1 MAALNQAQRKA
12 SQTLSGPLLVLAGA
26 GTGKTRVVT
35 VRITNLIRNGIA
47 PDRILAVTFTNKAA
61 AEMQKRIGAMLKF
74 KKTDQQPLISTF
86 HSLCVRILRR
96 HIQHLGYPQKFI
108 ICNRG
113 DQESLARRVLKEINV
128 PSTTLKPSQLI
139 WQISGWK
146 SRSIRAGKAEA
157 IAEDDREALAA
168 IGYRRY
174 QNLLKQQ
181 GAVDFDDLLL
191 LTEDLFTTLPEVCN
205 AEANRFDHILVDE
218 YQDTNA
224 SQYRIIKALADKHH
238 NLCVVGDDDQ
248 SIYGFRGAEVEH
260 ILSFAKDWPKATL
273 VNLEMNYR
281 STGPIIEYANRLIS
295 FNLQRSD
302 KTLISGRPS
311 GIPPKILQHTNETKE
326 AQEVVLQIRN
336 RLKQPGVEPGD
347 FAILFRTNEQ
357 PRPFETELRKA
368 KLPYVLI
375 GGYSFF
381 DRKEVKD
388 ILAFLRLLD
397 NPDDELSIRRVIN
410 TPPRGL
416 GNKVVEK
423 LLNHSMERK
432 LELWQVVSNPALRP
446 KISSAAQRGL
456 DRLRDLVT
464 RKSEGAEGSLVSRV
478 RSLIERSDYRGEIDR
493 VYTEPLER
501 ESRWTNVEQIVNAL
515 GQYEKDS
522 KKPTLTEFVDQLTL
536 DERQAQD
543 EKEKQL
549 GRNAIALMTLHSAK
563 GLEFPEVF
571 LVGLEEGILPHH
583 RSLDDDRSIDEE
595 RRLCYVGLTRAE
607 ERLTLSLSLSRMKWG
622 KPQATM
628 PSRFL
633 YEMTG
638 KADHPKYLA
647 CIEAE

>member
-1 MAALNQAQRKA
+1 MTQLNPAQKEAAN
-12 SQTLSGPLLVLAGA
+12 TLSGPLLVLAGA

-35 VRITNLIRNGIA
+35 VRISKLIQSGIE

-61 AEMQKRIGAMLKF
+61 AEMQQRLQPILGKKSKKR
-74 KKTDQQPLISTF
+74 PHISTF

-96 HIQHLGYPQKFI
+96 HIKHLGYPEKFI

-113 DQESLARRVLKEINV
+113 DQESLARRVLKEINA
-128 PSTTLKPSQLI
+128 PETSLKPSQLI
-139 WQISGWK
+139 WQISSWK
-146 SRSIRAGKAEA
+146 SRSIRAAQA
-157 IAEDDREALAA
+157 QSVAEDERQMLAA
-168 IGYRRY
+168 AGYRRY
-174 QNLLKQQ
+174 QQKLKHQ

-191 LTEDLFTTLPEVCN
+191 LTEDLFENHEDIRKL
-205 AEANRFDHILVDE
+205 EAGRFDHILVDE

-224 SQYRIIKALADKHH
+224 SQYRIIKAMAQQHQ

-260 ILSFAKDWPKATL
+260 ILSFGKDWPQSKL

-281 STGPIIEYANRLIS
+281 STGPIIDYANRLIS
-295 FNLQRSD
+295 FNLQRHD
-302 KTLISGRPS
+302 KSLISGRPA
-311 GIPPKILQHTNETKE
+311 GIPPVIMQQANETKE
-326 AQEVVLQIRN
+326 AQEIVLAIRN
-336 RLKQPGVEPGD
+336 RLKQQGVEPGD

-388 ILAFLRLLD
+388 VLAFLRLLD
-397 NPDDELSIRRVIN
+397 DPYDELSLRRIMN

-423 LLNHSMERK
+423 LLQHAAERK
-432 LELWQVVSNPALRP
+432 IELWDIVSNPAARP
-446 KISSAAQRGL
+446 AISKAARAGL
-456 DRLRDLVT
+456 DRLHHLVT
-464 RKSEGAEGSLVSRV
+464 DGMKESLVDQAK
-478 RSLIERSDYRGEIDR
+478 SLIERAGYRQEIER
-493 VYTEPLER
+493 LYVEPLER
-501 ESRWTNVEQIVNAL
+501 EARWANVEQIVNAI
-515 GQYEKDS
+515 GQYEKDA
-522 KKPTLTEFVDQLTL
+522 KRPNLNEFIDQLML
-536 DERQAQD
+536 DESQMQD

-563 GLEFPEVF
+563 GLEFPEVY

-583 RSLDDDRSIDEE
+583 RSLDSDVAVDEE
-595 RRLCYVGLTRAE
+595 RRLCYVGVTRAE

-622 KPQATM
+622 KPIATM

-647 CIEAE
+647 CLASDEA

>member
-1 MAALNQAQRKA
+1 MTQLNPAQKEAAN
-12 SQTLSGPLLVLAGA
+12 TLSGPLLVLAGA

-35 VRITNLIRNGIA
+35 VRISKLIQSGIE

-61 AEMQKRIGAMLKF
+61 AEMQQRLQPILGKKSKKR
-74 KKTDQQPLISTF
+74 PHISTF

-96 HIQHLGYPQKFI
+96 HIKHLGYPEKFI

-113 DQESLARRVLKEINV
+113 DQESLARRVLKEINA
-128 PSTTLKPSQLI
+128 PETSLKPSQLI
-139 WQISGWK
+139 WQISSWK
-146 SRSIRAGKAEA
+146 SRSIRAAQA
-157 IAEDDREALAA
+157 QSVAEDERQMLAA
-168 IGYRRY
+168 AGYRRY
-174 QNLLKQQ
+174 QQKLKHQ

-191 LTEDLFTTLPEVCN
+191 LTEDLFENHEDIRKL
-205 AEANRFDHILVDE
+205 EAGRFDHILVDE

-224 SQYRIIKALADKHH
+224 SQYRIIKAMAQQHQ

-260 ILSFAKDWPKATL
+260 ILSFGKDWPQSKL

-281 STGPIIEYANRLIS
+281 STGPIIDYANRLIS
-295 FNLQRSD
+295 FNLQRHD
-302 KTLISGRPS
+302 KSLISGRPA
-311 GIPPKILQHTNETKE
+311 GIPPVIMQQANETKE
-326 AQEVVLQIRN
+326 AQEIVLAIRN

-388 ILAFLRLLD
+388 VLAFLRLLD
-397 NPDDELSIRRVIN
+397 DPYDELSLRRIMN

-423 LLNHSMERK
+423 LLQHAAERK
-432 LELWQVVSNPALRP
+432 IELWDIVSNPAARP
-446 KISSAAQRGL
+446 AISKAARAGL
-456 DRLRDLVT
+456 DRLHHLVT
-464 RKSEGAEGSLVSRV
+464 DGMKESLVDQAK
-478 RSLIERSDYRGEIDR
+478 SLIERAGYRQEIER
-493 VYTEPLER
+493 LYVEPLER
-501 ESRWTNVEQIVNAL
+501 EARWANVEQIVNAI
-515 GQYEKDS
+515 GQYEKDA
-522 KKPTLTEFVDQLTL
+522 KKPNLNEFIDQLML
-536 DERQAQD
+536 DESQMQD

-563 GLEFPEVF
+563 GLEFPEVY

-583 RSLDDDRSIDEE
+583 RSLDSDVAVDEE
-595 RRLCYVGLTRAE
+595 RRLCYVGVTRAE

-622 KPQATM
+622 KPIATM

-647 CIEAE
+647 CLASDEA

>member
-1 MAALNQAQRKA
+1 M
-12 SQTLSGPLLVLAGA
+12 
-26 GTGKTRVVT
+26 VT
-35 VRITNLIRNGIA
+35 VRIANLIKSGIQ

-61 AEMQKRIGAMLKF
+61 AEMQSRIGGMLK
-74 KKTDQQPLISTF
+74 KGVQEKPLISTF

-96 HIQHLGYPQKFI
+96 HIQQLGYPDKFV

-146 SRSIRAGKAEA
+146 SRSIRPSQAEG

-168 IGYRRY
+168 AGYRRY
-174 QNLLKQQ
+174 QSLLKQQ

-191 LTEDLFTTLPEVCN
+191 LTEDLFTQSPEICHS
-205 AEANRFDHILVDE
+205 EANRFDHILVDE

-224 SQYRIIKALADKHH
+224 SQYRIIRALAAHH
-238 NLCVVGDDDQ
+238 QNLCVVGDDDQ

-260 ILSFAKDWPKATL
+260 ILSFCSDWPKATM

-281 STGPIIEYANRLIS
+281 STGPIIEFANRLIS

-302 KTLISGRPS
+302 KKLISGRPS
-311 GIPPKILQHTNETKE
+311 GISPAIMQHTNETKE

-336 RLKQPGVEPGD
+336 RLKQPGVNPGD

-388 ILAFLRLLD
+388 VLAFLRLLD

-416 GNKVVEK
+416 GNKVVDK
-423 LLNHSMERK
+423 LLNHAAERK
-432 LELWQVVSNPALRP
+432 LDLWQVVNNPALRP
-446 KISSAAQRGL
+446 SISAAAHGGL

-464 RKSEGAEGSLVSRV
+464 RDVQGSLVQRV
-478 RSLIERSDYRGEIDR
+478 RSVIDRSNYRGEIDR

-501 ESRWTNVEQIVNAL
+501 EARWANVEQIVNAV
-515 GQYEKDS
+515 GQYENDARN
-522 KKPTLTEFVDQLTL
+522 PGLGDFIDQLTL

-583 RSLDDDRSIDEE
+583 RSLEDDRSIDEE
-595 RRLCYVGLTRAE
+595 RRLCYVGVTRAE
-607 ERLTLSLSLSRMKWG
+607 ERLTLSMSLSRMKWG
-622 KPQATM
+622 KPKATM

-647 CIEAE
+647 CIDAEN

>member
-1 MAALNQAQRKA
+1 MAQLNPAQRA
-12 SQTLSGPLLVLAGA
+12 AAQTMSGPLLVLAGA

-35 VRITNLIRNGIA
+35 VRIGNLIKSGVA
-47 PDRILAVTFTNKAA
+47 PNRILAVTFTNKAA
-61 AEMQKRIGAMLKF
+61 DEMQHRVGEVIGKRSKLRP
-74 KKTDQQPLISTF
+74 QISTF

-96 HIQHLGYPQKFI
+96 HIQHLGYPQRFI

-113 DQESLARRVLKEINV
+113 DQESLARRVLKEINA
-128 PSTTLKPSQLI
+128 PETSLKPSQLI
-139 WQISGWK
+139 WQISSWK
-146 SRSIRAGKAEA
+146 SRSIRPAAAEA
-157 IAEDDREALAA
+157 NAEDDRQYLAA
-168 IGYRRY
+168 VGYRRY
-174 QNLLKQQ
+174 QNKLMQQ

-191 LTEDLFTTLPEVCN
+191 LTEELLAKEPDICKI
-205 AEANRFDHILVDE
+205 EADRFDHILVDE

-224 SQYRIIKALADKHH
+224 SQYRIIKALAEGHQ

-260 ILSFAKDWPKATL
+260 ILSFCEDWPDAKL

-281 STGPIIEYANRLIS
+281 STGPIIEFANRLIS
-295 FNLQRSD
+295 FNLQRHD
-302 KTLISGRPS
+302 KSLISGRPG
-311 GIPPKILQHTNETKE
+311 GIAPDILQHNNETKE

-336 RLKQPGVEPGD
+336 RLKQPGVQPGD

-388 ILAFLRLLD
+388 VLAFLRLLE
-397 NPDDELSIRRVIN
+397 NPDDELSLRRIIN

-423 LLNHSMERK
+423 LLNHVAENGIEFSKMVTDPSSRPP
-432 LELWQVVSNPALRP
+432 LSPAAR
-446 KISSAAQRGL
+446 SGL
-456 DRLRDLVT
+456 DGLNQLLQ
-464 RKSEGAEGSLVSRV
+464 RKQGASLVDQV
-478 RSLIERSDYRGEIDR
+478 RSIIDR
-493 VYTEPLER
+493 SSYRQEIEKVYPDPLER
-501 ESRWTNVEQIVNAL
+501 ESRWSNVEQIVNAV
-515 GQYEKDS
+515 GQYEKDARE
-522 KKPTLTEFVDQLTL
+522 PDLCDFIDQMTL
-536 DERQAQD
+536 DERQTQD

-595 RRLCYVGLTRAE
+595 RRLCYVGITRAE

-622 KPQATM
+622 RPIDTM

-647 CIEAE
+647 CIDAEET

>member
-1 MAALNQAQRKA
+1 MTQLNPAQKEAAN
-12 SQTLSGPLLVLAGA
+12 TLSGPLLVLAGA

-35 VRITNLIRNGIA
+35 VRISKLIQSGIE

-61 AEMQKRIGAMLKF
+61 AEMQQRLQPILG
-74 KKTDQQPLISTF
+74 KKTKKRPQISTF

-96 HIQHLGYPQKFI
+96 HIKQLGYPEKFI

-113 DQESLARRVLKEINV
+113 DQESLARRVLKEINA
-128 PSTTLKPSQLI
+128 PETSLKPSQLI
-139 WQISGWK
+139 WQISSWK
-146 SRSIRAGKAEA
+146 SRSIRAAQA
-157 IAEDDREALAA
+157 QSVAEDERQMLAA
-168 IGYRRY
+168 AGYRRY
-174 QNLLKQQ
+174 QQKLKQQ

-191 LTEDLFTTLPEVCN
+191 LTEDLFEKHEDIRKL
-205 AEANRFDHILVDE
+205 EAGRFDHILVDE

-224 SQYRIIKALADKHH
+224 SQYRIIKAMAQHH
-238 NLCVVGDDDQ
+238 QNLCVVGDDDQ

-260 ILSFAKDWPKATL
+260 ILSFGKDWPQSKL

-281 STGPIIEYANRLIS
+281 STGPIIDYANRLIS
-295 FNLQRSD
+295 FNLQRHD
-302 KTLISGRPS
+302 KSLISGRPA
-311 GIPPKILQHTNETKE
+311 GIPPVIMQQANETKE
-326 AQEVVLQIRN
+326 AQEIVLAIRN

-388 ILAFLRLLD
+388 ILAFLRLLED
-397 NPDDELSIRRVIN
+397 PNDELSLRRIIN

-423 LLNHSMERK
+423 LLQHAAERK
-432 LELWQVVSNPALRP
+432 IELWDIVSNPAARP
-446 KISSAAQRGL
+446 AISNAARAGL
-456 DRLRDLVT
+456 DRLNQLVT
-464 RKSEGAEGSLVSRV
+464 GGMKESLVDQA
-478 RSLIERSDYRGEIDR
+478 RSLIERVGYRQEIER
-493 VYTEPLER
+493 LYVEPLDR
-501 ESRWTNVEQIVNAL
+501 EARWANVEQIVNAI
-515 GQYEKDS
+515 GQYEKAA
-522 KKPTLTEFVDQLTL
+522 KKPDLNEFIDQMML
-536 DERQAQD
+536 DESQLQD

-563 GLEFPEVF
+563 GLEFPEVY

-583 RSLDDDRSIDEE
+583 RSLDSDIAVDEE
-595 RRLCYVGLTRAE
+595 RRLCYVGVTRAE

-622 KPQATM
+622 KPIATM

-647 CIEAE
+647 CLASDDA

>member
-1 MAALNQAQRKA
+1 MAKLNPAQRKA
-12 SQTLSGPLLVLAGA
+12 AHTLSGPLLVLAGA

-35 VRITNLIRNGIA
+35 VRIANLIKNGIK

-61 AEMQKRIGAMLKF
+61 DEMQKRIGAILKR
-74 KKTDQQPLISTF
+74 KSKERPLISTF

-96 HIQHLGYPQKFI
+96 HIQNLGYPQKFL

-128 PSTTLKPSQLI
+128 PATSMKPSQLI
-139 WQISGWK
+139 WNISSWK
-146 SRSIRAGKAEA
+146 SRSVRPPQAAA
-157 IAEDDREALAA
+157 TAEDDRQALAA
-168 IGYRRY
+168 AGYRRY

-191 LTEDLFTTLPEVCN
+191 LTEDLF
-205 AEANRFDHILVDE
+205 EAFPDICKEEASRFDHILVDE

-224 SQYRIIKALADKHH
+224 SQYRIIKALSANHH

-260 ILSFAKDWPKATL
+260 ILSFCSDWPGATM

-281 STGPIIEYANRLIS
+281 STGPIIEFANRLIS

-311 GIPPKILQHTNETKE
+311 GVSPVILQHTNETKE

-388 ILAFLRLLD
+388 VLAFLRLLD
-397 NPDDELSIRRVIN
+397 NPDDELSIRRIIN

-423 LLNHSMERK
+423 LLNHAAEKRM
-432 LELWQVVSNPALRP
+432 ELWQVVSNPALRP
-446 KISSAAQRGL
+446 SISGTAHAGL

-464 RKSEGAEGSLVSRV
+464 RDSGDSLVNRV
-478 RSLIERSDYRGEIDR
+478 RSIIDRSNYRGEIER
-493 VYTEPLER
+493 VYAEPLER
-501 ESRWTNVEQIVNAL
+501 EARWANVEQIVNAV
-515 GQYEKDS
+515 GQYEKDA
-522 KKPTLTEFVDQLTL
+522 KKPDLGEFIDQLTL

-583 RSLDDDRSIDEE
+583 RSLEDDRSIDEE
-595 RRLCYVGLTRAE
+595 RRLCYVGVTRAE
-607 ERLTLSLSLSRMKWG
+607 ERLTLSMSLSRMKWG
-622 KPQATM
+622 KPHATM

-633 YEMTG
+633 YEMTN

-647 CIEAE
+647 CIEGGDGGV

>member
-446 KISSAAQRGL
+446 RISSAAQRGL

>member
-397 NPDDELSIRRVIN
+397 NPDDELS
-410 TPPRGL
+410 L
-416 GNKVVEK
+416 
-423 LLNHSMERK
+423 
-432 LELWQVVSNPALRP
+432 
-446 KISSAAQRGL
+446 
-456 DRLRDLVT
+456 
-464 RKSEGAEGSLVSRV
+464 
-478 RSLIERSDYRGEIDR
+478 SLIHI
-493 VYTEPLER
+493 
-501 ESRWTNVEQIVNAL
+501 
-515 GQYEKDS
+515 
-522 KKPTLTEFVDQLTL
+522 
-536 DERQAQD
+536 
-543 EKEKQL
+543 
-549 GRNAIALMTLHSAK
+549 
-563 GLEFPEVF
+563 
-571 LVGLEEGILPHH
+571 
-583 RSLDDDRSIDEE
+583 
-595 RRLCYVGLTRAE
+595 
-607 ERLTLSLSLSRMKWG
+607 
-622 KPQATM
+622 
-628 PSRFL
+628 
-633 YEMTG
+633 
-638 KADHPKYLA
+638 
-647 CIEAE
+647 